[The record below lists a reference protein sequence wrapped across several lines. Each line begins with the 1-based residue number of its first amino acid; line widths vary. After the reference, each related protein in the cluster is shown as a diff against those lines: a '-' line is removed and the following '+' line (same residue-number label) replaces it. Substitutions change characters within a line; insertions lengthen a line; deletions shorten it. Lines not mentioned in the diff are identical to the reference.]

1 MKVRRDILL
10 FAAVLVAAVAGG
22 WWLLANR
29 PGGSIEAFLGDQ
41 KTRDASARAHL
52 PPAEAFRATVC
63 AESPCVVVEAGGL
76 TFVFG
81 AGSGTADGIR
91 SLGLMHP
98 NIDAVL
104 LPELSMRGVEGLPGL
119 AEASGRAGRREA
131 LKVFGPAGLVTV
143 VDGANLIVSGGNAA
157 RLTAAIEGEDQGV
170 EGRVLFDSGVVTV
183 RGFGGRERAT
193 GRVFRVDFDGK
204 SLVLAGCLAQPSD
217 IVAAVRGVRTAAGV
231 LMTGSKT
238 LAPGDPSCLDV
249 ADAARAAK
257 QAKLTAALAAPA
269 TPSVGLSG
277 AAEAWRAVLTS
288 EGQGSLQPGLPG
300 ARIDLAGETAR
311 ILPAR

>member
-1 MKVRRDILL
+1 MLL

-29 PGGSIEAFLGDQ
+29 PGGGVEAFLSEQ

-52 PPAEAFRATVC
+52 PPAEAFRATIC
-63 AESPCVVVEAGGL
+63 AQTPCVAVEAGGL

-81 AGSGTADGIR
+81 AGSGAAEGIR

-98 NIDAVL
+98 NIDALL
-104 LPELSMRGVEGLPGL
+104 LPELSMLAVEGLPAL
-119 AEASGRAGRREA
+119 AAANGRVGRREA
-131 LKVFGPAGLVTV
+131 LKVFGPAGLLTV
-143 VDGANLIVSGGNAA
+143 VDGANLMAA
-157 RLTAAIEGEDQGV
+157 EAGAPRLIAAVEGEDQGV

-183 RGFGGRERAT
+183 RGFGGIDRGT
-193 GRVFRVDFDGK
+193 GRVFRVDFDGR
-204 SLVLAGCLAQPSD
+204 SMVLAGCLAQPSD

-231 LMTGSKT
+231 LMTGSRT
-238 LAPGDPSCLDV
+238 LAPDDPTCLDV

-257 QAKLTAALAAPA
+257 QANLSATLVAPV
-269 TPSVGLSG
+269 TPSLAIPG
-277 AAEAWRAVLTS
+277 AADAWRAILAG
-288 EGQGSLQPGLPG
+288 EGQGSLQLGLPG

-311 ILPAR
+311 VLPAR